1 MNITKSDYNYLAK
14 DTRKKWHCTRVNCV
28 APKPDPLAEL
38 TSSVNSLLKTI
49 SSWLYKINKIE
60 LITEVKNGIEN
71 IKTEL
76 STILEQ
82 ISNLE
87 PRVTK
92 NKEEISKLRSDL
104 HGRKV
109 LQEGTYSESAAQT

>member
-1 MNITKSDYNYLAK
+1 M
-14 DTRKKWHCTRVNCV
+14 
-28 APKPDPLAEL
+28 AEL

-49 SSWLYKINKIE
+49 SSWSYKINKIE
-60 LITEVKNGIEN
+60 LIAEVKNGIEN

-92 NKEEISKLRSDL
+92 KEEVISKLRSDL
-104 HGRKV
+104 DGLKV
-109 LQEGTYSESAAQT
+109 LQEGTYSKSAA